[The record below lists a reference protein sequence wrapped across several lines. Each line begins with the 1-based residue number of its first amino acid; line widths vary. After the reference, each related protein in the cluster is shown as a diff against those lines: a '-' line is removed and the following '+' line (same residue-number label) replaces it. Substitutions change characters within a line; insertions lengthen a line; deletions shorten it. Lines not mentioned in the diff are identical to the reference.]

1 MKEETPLEKKELGN
15 FASPRLRY
23 PPSTLRNDGVGSRR
37 DKIAQWG
44 RI

>member
-1 MKEETPLEKKELGN
+1 MEEKTPLEKKELGN
-15 FASPRLRY
+15 FASPSLRY
-23 PPSTLRNDGVGSRR
+23 PPSTLKNDGVGSRI